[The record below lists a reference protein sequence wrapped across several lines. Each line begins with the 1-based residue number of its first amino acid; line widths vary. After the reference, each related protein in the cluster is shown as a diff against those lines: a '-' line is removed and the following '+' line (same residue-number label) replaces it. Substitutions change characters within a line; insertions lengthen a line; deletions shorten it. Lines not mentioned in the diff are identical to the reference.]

1 MNANQLAVTA
11 KQAFEL
17 VGCKNERQF
26 RNEVKKG
33 IWPKPAITRSR
44 PMRWSVS
51 ELQQRLKKESN
62 RATIEDHK
70 HDLDEMLGLI

>member
-1 MNANQLAVTA
+1 MIANQLAVTA

-33 IWPKPAITRSR
+33 IWPKPSITRSR
-44 PMRWSVS
+44 PMRWSVA
-51 ELQQRLKKESN
+51 ELAQRLNKESN
-62 RATIEDHK
+62 RVTLEDHK
-70 HDLDEMLGLI
+70 HNLDEMLGLI